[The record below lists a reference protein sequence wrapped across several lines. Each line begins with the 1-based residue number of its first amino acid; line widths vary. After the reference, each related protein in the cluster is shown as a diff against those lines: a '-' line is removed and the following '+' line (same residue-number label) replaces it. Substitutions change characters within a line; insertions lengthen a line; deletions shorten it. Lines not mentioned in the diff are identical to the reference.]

1 MNKRFDNLSKS
12 AAPSDAFKGRLW
24 QRLDAELEAVH
35 IHKRPWYQRFA
46 MPVAAVA
53 IVGLLGGSGTYAYA
67 SPNVAPDSSLY
78 QVKTGI
84 EWVEERFH
92 RSPESLAT
100 FHHRMAERRH
110 AEYERLDRAEVR
122 HEVFQRL
129 QHHLELSDEQIE
141 ALHERPEL
149 KERLQERSRTIRQ
162 RHQEGLE
169 RQGQHRE
176 APVRAPVHE
185 RPRR

>member
-1 MNKRFDNLSKS
+1 MNKRFDNLSTS
-12 AAPSDAFKGRLW
+12 AVPSDAFKERLW
-24 QRLDAELEAVH
+24 QRLDAELEAAH
-35 IHKRPWYQRFA
+35 IHKRPWHQRFA
-46 MPVAAVA
+46 VPVAAVA

-78 QVKTGI
+78 QVKTSI

-122 HEVFQRL
+122 DEVFQRL

-141 ALHERPEL
+141 ALQERPEI
-149 KERLQERSRTIRQ
+149 KERLQERSRMIRQ
-162 RHQEGLE
+162 RHQERLE
-169 RQGQHRE
+169 RQEQRRE
-176 APVRAPVHE
+176 APARVPVRK
-185 RPRR
+185 RTQR